1 MDLNNPFL
9 PDLSIH
15 RYKVKIKAL
24 TPFLI
29 PFFPG
34 SMLRGTFGVALKR
47 VVCINRKRTCSQ
59 CLLSSSCIY
68 RFLFDTETQNPIK
81 GITNPPHPLILYP
94 LDLYPHWEKH
104 CIWLGQ
110 V

>member
-1 MDLNNPFL
+1 VDLNNPFL

-29 PFFPG
+29 PYFPG

-47 VVCINRKRTCSQ
+47 AVCLNRKQVCSD
-59 CLLSSSCIY
+59 CLVRKTCIY
-68 RFLFDTETQNPIK
+68 HFLFETETQKCPEKNA
-81 GITNPPHPLILYP
+81 PPKAIFISLFNPLIKRASPNTNKIFL
-94 LDLYPHWEKH
+94 
-104 CIWLGQ
+104 
-110 V
+110 